1 LQLALAQVRFAPI
14 YALEQPGSVAEF
26 QKCLGK
32 RYVAQEVPRAPAK
45 GQAGAGSSTWLFRDG
60 ERGWTVSIT
69 STSLGLE
76 AGAYVDFD
84 DFAGELK
91 QVLRNL
97 EQIFEPQT
105 EVRLGVR
112 YINRIE
118 DERLPKRGIA
128 FFVNEQLAGP
138 VGKGLGNELQHSLC
152 ELRFRERGAWLV
164 LRHGLIEPTTYLL
177 DFDHFVEGERDFSPN
192 EIVQR
197 VNRFHALIERLF
209 VWALSERYLNELKG
223 RPR

>member
-1 LQLALAQVRFAPI
+1 VRFAPI

-26 QKCLGK
+26 QKCLGR
-32 RYVAQEVPRAPAK
+32 RYVAREVPREIPK
-45 GQAGAGSSTWLFRDG
+45 GRGKATGSTWLFHDN

-76 AGAYVDFD
+76 ATTYVDFD
-84 DFAGELK
+84 DFVGELK
-91 QVLRNL
+91 QVLRDL
-97 EQIFEPQT
+97 EEIFEPQT

-112 YINRIE
+112 YVNRIE

-138 VGKGLGNELQHSLC
+138 VGKGLGNELHHSLC
-152 ELRFRERGAWLV
+152 ELRFRERETWVA

-177 DFDHFVEGERDFSPN
+177 DFDHFAEGERDFSPN
-192 EIVQR
+192 DIVHR
-197 VNRFHALIERLF
+197 VNRFHGLIERLF
-209 VWALSERYLNELKG
+209 VWALSERYLKELKG
-223 RPR
+223 AAP